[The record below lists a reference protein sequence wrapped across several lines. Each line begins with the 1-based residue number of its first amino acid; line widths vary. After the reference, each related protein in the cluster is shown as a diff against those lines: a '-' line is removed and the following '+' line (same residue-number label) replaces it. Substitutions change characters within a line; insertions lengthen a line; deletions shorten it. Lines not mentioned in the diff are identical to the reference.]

1 MHSQLILFFQS
12 SYGELS
18 LLVPSTLLVGL
29 GVTFGSDSPA
39 LLLQNGK
46 GILNSEIVTLQDIYN
61 NQILSTPKYPYLV
74 KLKKDL

>member
-1 MHSQLILFFQS
+1 MHSQLILIFQS

-18 LLVPSTLLVGL
+18 SLVPSTLLVGL

-39 LLLQNGK
+39 LLWQNGK

-61 NQILSTPKYPYLV
+61 NQILSTPKYPFVV